1 MAKKMARPS
10 RVTGFLAVVRY
21 ELLWNIRKK
30 KFLGILVLAFGLASL
45 TLFLPV
51 ILNNANNLPTEPN
64 PNYVIT
70 TGTGVGSFGF
80 FLFALVTV
88 MNSISG
94 EFESGSIVPLLTKP
108 VSRTT
113 IYLGKLF
120 AAILTVLAAF
130 ILLTIYMAA
139 GGYFMYG
146 AQNDMHLIVITLLGS
161 LLSTL
166 VWMSIVLAAGSVSKS
181 SMLTALL
188 AIGIFFGLT
197 IASGVLSSFS
207 NQAWVLT
214 YAPGNGAQAF
224 LGNLGTISINIT
236 AISNVTSQSVSTGTD
251 GVGAGLVTYI
261 LHPTENVTF
270 TKTEIMGRGQEILV
284 PVYSEPLSI
293 VLARS
298 IAVAAIYILVFNF
311 IAWYALKRT
320 QVTE

>member
-1 MAKKMARPS
+1 MTKKVVRPNWM
-10 RVTGFLAVVRY
+10 TGFLAVVRY

-30 KFLGILVLAFGLASL
+30 KIIAILILAFGLASL

-51 ILNNANNLPTEPN
+51 ALNNANNLPTRPN

-70 TGTGVGSFGF
+70 IGTGVGSFGF
-80 FLFALVTV
+80 FLFALVTA

-113 IYLGKLF
+113 VYLGKLF
-120 AAILTVLAAF
+120 AAFLTALAAYV
-130 ILLTIYMAA
+130 LLTIYMAA
-139 GGYFMYG
+139 GGYIIYG
-146 AQNDMHLIVITLLGS
+146 PQNNVHLIIITLLGS
-161 LLSTL
+161 ILSTL
-166 VWMSIVLAAGSVSKS
+166 VWVSIVLAAGSISKS

-214 YAPGNGAQAF
+214 YAPGTGAPGV
-224 LGNLGTISINIT
+224 LGNPGTISINMTALGNIT
-236 AISNVTSQSVSTGTD
+236 TQSVSTGTD
-251 GVGAGLVTYI
+251 GIGTNLVNLI
-261 LHPTENVTF
+261 LHPNENVTF
-270 TKTEIMGRGQEILV
+270 TKTEIAGQSQEILV
-284 PVYSEPLSI
+284 PLYSEPLSI
-293 VLARS
+293 VVARS
-298 IAVAAIYILVFNF
+298 IAVAAVYIFVFNF
-311 IAWYALKRT
+311 IAWYALKRV

>member
-1 MAKKMARPS
+1 M
-10 RVTGFLAVVRY
+10 TGFLAVVRY

-30 KFLGILVLAFGLASL
+30 KIIAILILAFGLASL

-51 ILNNANNLPTEPN
+51 ALNNANNLPTRPN

-70 TGTGVGSFGF
+70 IGTGVGSFGF
-80 FLFALVTV
+80 FLFALVTA

-113 IYLGKLF
+113 VYLGKLF
-120 AAILTVLAAF
+120 AAFLTALAAYV
-130 ILLTIYMAA
+130 LLTIYMAA
-139 GGYFMYG
+139 GGYIIYG
-146 AQNDMHLIVITLLGS
+146 PQNNVHLIIITLLGS
-161 LLSTL
+161 ILSTL
-166 VWMSIVLAAGSVSKS
+166 VWVSIVLAAGSISKS

-214 YAPGNGAQAF
+214 YAPGTGAPGV
-224 LGNLGTISINIT
+224 LGNPGTISINMTALGNIT
-236 AISNVTSQSVSTGTD
+236 TQSVSTGTD
-251 GVGAGLVTYI
+251 GIGTNLVNLI
-261 LHPTENVTF
+261 LHPNENVTF
-270 TKTEIMGRGQEILV
+270 TKTEIAGQSQEILV
-284 PVYSEPLSI
+284 PLYSEPLSI
-293 VLARS
+293 VVARS
-298 IAVAAIYILVFNF
+298 IAVAAVYIFVFNF
-311 IAWYALKRT
+311 IAWYALKRV

>member
-1 MAKKMARPS
+1 MP
-10 RVTGFLAVVRY
+10 GFLAVVRY

-30 KFLGILVLAFGLASL
+30 KFLAILILAFGLASL

-51 ILNNANNLPTEPN
+51 VLNNANNLPTEPN

-113 IYLGKLF
+113 VYAGKLF
-120 AAILTVLAAF
+120 AAVVTVLAAYV
-130 ILLTIYMAA
+130 LLTIYMAA
-139 GGYFMYG
+139 GGYAIYG
-146 AQNDMHLIVITLLGS
+146 PQNNVYLIIVTLLGS
-161 LLSTL
+161 ILSTL
-166 VWMSIVLAAGSVSKS
+166 VWMSIVLAAGSVSKN

-214 YAPGNGAQAF
+214 FAPGNGALAV
-224 LGNLGTISINIT
+224 LGNPTANINIT
-236 AISNVTSQSVSTGTD
+236 GNIATQSVSTGTD
-251 GVGAGLVTYI
+251 GIPETAVTYI
-261 LHPTENVTF
+261 LHPAQNVTF
-270 TKTEIMGRGQEILV
+270 FKTEFMGQRQEILV
-284 PVYSEPLSI
+284 PLYSEPMSI
-293 VLARS
+293 VVVRS
-298 IAVAAIYILVFNF
+298 IAVAAIYIFVFNF
-311 IAWYALKRT
+311 IAWYALKRA

>member
-1 MAKKMARPS
+1 MTKKAVRPNWM
-10 RVTGFLAVVRY
+10 TGFLAVVRY

-30 KFLGILVLAFGLASL
+30 KLIAILILAFGLASL
-45 TLFLPV
+45 ALFLPV
-51 ILNNANNLPTEPN
+51 VLNNANNLPTMPN

-94 EFESGSIVPLLTKP
+94 EFESESIVPLLTKP

-113 IYLGKLF
+113 VYLGKLF
-120 AAILTVLAAF
+120 AAFLTALAAYV
-130 ILLTIYMAA
+130 LLTIYMAA
-139 GGYFMYG
+139 GGYIIYG
-146 AQNDMHLIVITLLGS
+146 PQNNVHLIIITLFGS
-161 LLSTL
+161 ILSTL
-166 VWMSIVLAAGSVSKS
+166 VWVSIVLAAGSISKS

-214 YAPGNGAQAF
+214 YAPGTGAPGV
-224 LGNLGTISINIT
+224 LGNPGTISINMTALGNIT
-236 AISNVTSQSVSTGTD
+236 TQSVSTGTD
-251 GVGAGLVTYI
+251 GIGTNLVNLI
-261 LHPTENVTF
+261 LHPAENVTF
-270 TKTEIMGRGQEILV
+270 TKTEIAGQRQEILV
-284 PVYSEPLSI
+284 PLYSEPLSI
-293 VLARS
+293 VVARS
-298 IAVAAIYILVFNF
+298 IAVAAAYIFVFNF
-311 IAWYALKRT
+311 IAWYALKRV

>member
-1 MAKKMARPS
+1 MTKKGVRSNWM
-10 RVTGFLAVVRY
+10 TGFLAVVRY
-21 ELLWNIRKK
+21 ELLWNVRKK
-30 KFLGILVLAFGLASL
+30 KVIAILILAFGLASL

-51 ILNNANNLPTEPN
+51 ALNNANNLPTKPN

-70 TGTGVGSFGF
+70 IGTGVGSFGF

-113 IYLGKLF
+113 VYLGKLF
-120 AAILTVLAAF
+120 AAFLTALAAYV
-130 ILLTIYMAA
+130 LLTIYMAA
-139 GGYFMYG
+139 GGYIIYG
-146 AQNDMHLIVITLLGS
+146 PQNNVHLIIITLLGS
-161 LLSTL
+161 ILSTL
-166 VWMSIVLAAGSVSKS
+166 VWVSIVLAAGSISKS

-214 YAPGNGAQAF
+214 YAPGNGPLGV
-224 LGNLGTISINIT
+224 LGNPSTISINMTAFGNIT
-236 AISNVTSQSVSTGTD
+236 TQSVSTGTD
-251 GVGAGLVTYI
+251 GIGTNLVNLI
-261 LHPTENVTF
+261 LHPNENVTF
-270 TKTEIMGRGQEILV
+270 TKTEIMGQSQEILV
-284 PVYSEPLSI
+284 PLYSEPLSI
-293 VLARS
+293 VVARS
-298 IAVAAIYILVFNF
+298 IAVAAVYMFVFNF
-311 IAWYALKRT
+311 IAWYALKRV